1 MFSGTFGPTKLVAS
15 APVPM
20 SAVVNEMPN
29 NHGLMISTHYNNHE
43 QSLVQGGGAV
53 GFVGR
58 APEELNEE
66 EIDFSKAEAFLQLEA
81 PIDARKDQ
89 NMLKLA
95 YTIPKRTFMNR
106 LLRKYPIHKKR
117 LAFIQRKPLQPKPLE
132 VVGNLVVSA
141 KGGESK
147 EVSISC
153 QVCGQRFTKQHHF
166 QRHLFMHPD
175 PDSKKFLCQVCGK
188 RFNRADHLN
197 RHALLHGDV
206 KVHKCLLCG
215 EEFDRASHLDR
226 HRRKHHPPAGQQPS
240 QTPPLTPQ
248 LKSPPPMGAGFDG
261 LSFVTNIESPTSP
274 MENQVLLSVCIYCE
288 NVQNVHIYMYDHYR
302 ISSCTLY
309 VDFDASEYATLH
321 L

>member
-1 MFSGTFGPTKLVAS
+1 MKLVAE
-15 APVPM
+15 APIPM
-20 SAVVNEMPN
+20 SSVVNEMPT
-29 NHGLMISTHYNNHE
+29 NHGHMISTHYNNHE
-43 QSLVQGGGAV
+43 QSLLQGGGGAISL
-53 GFVGR
+53 GGGGSGGGAGGG
-58 APEELNEE
+58 APDQLNEE
-66 EIDFSKAEAFLQLEA
+66 EIDFSKAEAFLQLET

-89 NMLKLA
+89 SMLKLA
-95 YTIPKRTFMNR
+95 YTIPKRTFMR
-106 LLRKYPIHKKR
+106 RILRRYPIHKKR

-141 KGGESK
+141 KGGGESK

-175 PDSKKFLCQVCGK
+175 PDNKKFLCQVCGK

-206 KVHKCLLCG
+206 RVQKCLLCG

-248 LKSPPPMGAGFDG
+248 IKSPPPMGGAFDG
-261 LSFVTNIESPTSP
+261 IGFVTNIESPTTP
-274 MENQVLLSVCIYCE
+274 MENQVGYWELSLSLSI
-288 NVQNVHIYMYDHYR
+288 
-302 ISSCTLY
+302 
-309 VDFDASEYATLH
+309 
-321 L
+321 